1 MKFIVSTLLVILCWS
16 FSAHSQK
23 TEQRYTIAV
32 FAPLYLDSAYDASGE
47 YKFEKGSFPKYI
59 IPGLDF
65 YEGVKLALDT
75 LNKENAPIDVFVYDT
90 RSSKESVNSLLN
102 RPEIKNASLFLTYC
116 TTNEVRTFAEAGLQ
130 KNIPV
135 INVNLPNDGGVSS
148 NPFFVLMNA
157 TLKTQCN
164 GIINYARVNFNRA
177 NIIILRK
184 KGSLEDKIKS
194 YFEESNNGIKPL
206 KLSYVDLPDSFN
218 AETLKKYVDTTKQNL
233 FIAGSL
239 DEQFG
244 KKIATQFSLLPKAG
258 KRISIIGTPTWEG
271 IKEFSRSD
279 YRDLDIYYSTSFF
292 STGGDKVHEKITSY
306 YNANFYVKP
315 SDMVLRGYEATWKFA
330 KLLLKSG
337 KDLPSNLSSRLFSVF
352 RDTDIQPVINPTT
365 GSLDYFENKKLF
377 FLKWQD
383 GILVPAK

>member
-1 MKFIVSTLLVILCWS
+1 MKLFISTPLIILCFN
-16 FSAHSQK
+16 FSALSQK
-23 TEQRYTIAV
+23 PIQKYTIAV
-32 FAPLYLDSAYDASGE
+32 FAPLYLDSAYDAKGE
-47 YKFEKGSFPKYI
+47 YKFEKAGFPKYI
-59 IPGLDF
+59 TPGLDF

-75 LNKENAPIDVFVYDT
+75 LNKENAPLDIFVYDT

-102 RPEIKNASLFLTYC
+102 RSEIKNASLFITYC

-135 INVNLPNDGGVSS
+135 INVNLPNDGGVYS

-177 NIIILRK
+177 NIIVLRK

-194 YFEESNNGIKPL
+194 YFDESNNANKPL

-218 AETLKKYVDTTKQNL
+218 AETLKKYVDTTKQNV

-244 KKIATQFSLLPKAG
+244 KKLVTQFSLLPKAG
-258 KRISIIGTPTWEG
+258 KRISIIGMPTWEN
-271 IKEFSRSD
+271 IRDFNKSE

-292 STGGDKVHEKITSY
+292 TTGGDKVSEQLTSY

-315 SDMVLRGYEATWKFA
+315 SDMVLRGYEATWKFI

-337 KDLPSNLSSRLFSVF
+337 NDLPSNLSSKSFSVF
-352 RDTDIQPVINPTT
+352 RDTDIQPAINTTT
-365 GSLDYFENKKLF
+365 GALDYFENKKLY

-383 GILVPAK
+383 GMLIPAK

>member
-1 MKFIVSTLLVILCWS
+1 MKFAVSTLLVILCWS
-16 FSAHSQK
+16 SSAHSQK
-23 TEQRYTIAV
+23 KEERYTIAV
-32 FAPLYLDSAYDASGE
+32 FAPLYLDSAYDANGE
-47 YKFEKGSFPKYI
+47 YKFEKATFPKYI
-59 IPGLDF
+59 TPGLDF
-65 YEGVKLALDT
+65 YQGVKLALDT
-75 LNKENAPIDVFVYDT
+75 LNKENAPLDIFVYDT
-90 RSSKESVNSLLN
+90 RSSKESLNSLLN
-102 RPEIKNASLFLTYC
+102 RPEINNASLLLTYC
-116 TTNEVRTFAEAGLQ
+116 TANEVRTFAEAGLQ

-135 INVNLPNDGGVSS
+135 INVNLPNDGGITS

-164 GIINYARVNFNRA
+164 GIINYTRSNFNKS
-177 NIIILRK
+177 NIVVFRK

-194 YFEESNNGIKPL
+194 YFDESNNSSKPL

-218 AETLKKYVDTTKQNL
+218 AETLKKYVDTTKQNV

-244 KKIATQFSLLPKAG
+244 RKLVSQISLLPKSG
-258 KRISIIGTPTWEG
+258 KRFSILGMPTWES
-271 IKEFSRSD
+271 IRDFSKSE

-292 STGGDKVHEKITSY
+292 STGGDKVSEQITSY
-306 YNANFYVKP
+306 YNASFYVKP

-352 RDTDIQPVINPTT
+352 RDTDVQPVINSQK
-365 GSLDYFENKKLF
+365 GSLDYFENKKLY

-383 GILVPAK
+383 GIIIPAK